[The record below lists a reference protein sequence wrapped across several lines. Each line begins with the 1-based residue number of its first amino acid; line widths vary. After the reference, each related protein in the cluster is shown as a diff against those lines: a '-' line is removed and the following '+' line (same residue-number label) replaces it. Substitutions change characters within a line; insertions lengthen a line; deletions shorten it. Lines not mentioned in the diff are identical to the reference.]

1 MYLLTL
7 FTNGYRR
14 THPYLIKY
22 FILVLVRPIEQSI
35 YWLHRATAAAGA
47 STSCAWFGEFANFFA
62 PITDNLR
69 GAAAVHWDDVVDVV
83 LHEIARLLLENG
95 GKDG

>member
-1 MYLLTL
+1 MVEATNNALLAE
-7 FTNGYRR
+7 G
-14 THPYLIKY
+14 
-22 FILVLVRPIEQSI
+22 S
-35 YWLHRATAAAGA
+35 
-47 STSCAWFGEFANFFA
+47 
-62 PITDNLR
+62 TDNLR